1 MKPTYKYKMEIF
13 HSGDAL
19 DNLIN
24 LVSKFNDGDCDFTL
38 DELRTYLK
46 IRALLYPI
54 LSNAILDFNEEG
66 VACIHNGDSSK
77 PFMKIT
83 RIELYELQES

>member
-38 DELRTYLK
+38 DEIRTY
-46 IRALLYPI
+46 
-54 LSNAILDFNEEG
+54 F
-66 VACIHNGDSSK
+66 
-77 PFMKIT
+77 
-83 RIELYELQES
+83 